1 MYTPESILF
10 PYLPRFSAPFRREN
24 VRPHTSENQH
34 SAPGGGLYG
43 LMGKAQGS
51 SWIFI
56 RSIKPIFVYVH

>member
-34 SAPGGGLYG
+34 GAPGGGLYG
-43 LMGKAQGS
+43 LTGKAQGS
-51 SWIFI
+51 S
-56 RSIKPIFVYVH
+56 